1 MLVDDESGSYLPNI
15 QVMGRGRGNIDD
27 YDFGDDSQA
36 TDEGGEGNDKVEEIY
51 RQQMEAAKAA
61 SMAEVQ

>member
-1 MLVDDESGSYLPNI
+1 M
-15 QVMGRGRGNIDD
+15 MGRGRGNIDD

-61 SMAEVQ
+61 SMSEVQ